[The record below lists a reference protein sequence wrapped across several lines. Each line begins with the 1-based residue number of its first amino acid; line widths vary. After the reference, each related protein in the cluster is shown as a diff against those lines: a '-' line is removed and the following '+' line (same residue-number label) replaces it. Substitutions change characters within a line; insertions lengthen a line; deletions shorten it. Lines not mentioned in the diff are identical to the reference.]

1 MAEAKYHLLLVY
13 KPGHLDPADFRQI
26 GSFVRAKAPE
36 IEPFVINDSIDPGD
50 EDLDRA
56 TSRPFLLFAPIMLQ
70 YFRPKGGKI
79 YCGREVA
86 KLDQMEALR
95 RIGVP
100 VPKWTVIKPNTRL
113 SSRDWGPMVVVKPVL
128 GSLSKGVELRMAE
141 DVRFRVPLSYPPD
154 HPGRRGPMIAQ
165 AFIDTGPHARKY
177 RVLTLFGEALY
188 SEEIASVE
196 ETPLPRELNSETVK
210 TIKILQTIGT
220 RHRSFAFNEDVLDM
234 AKRASRTLPDVPL
247 LACDILREKTSGK
260 LFVLETNPGGNTW
273 HFSSPGGR
281 KELVGDQERHVQ
293 FNAFE
298 RAADL
303 LIERTRREAC

>member
-13 KPGHLDPADFRQI
+13 KPGHLDPQDFRRI

-36 IEPFVINDSIDPGD
+36 IEPFVINDSIDPG
-50 EDLDRA
+50 EDLDQA
-56 TSRPFLLFAPIMLQ
+56 TSKPFLLFAPITLQ

-79 YCGREVA
+79 YCGQEVS
-86 KLDQMEALR
+86 KLDQMQTLR
-95 RIGVP
+95 RIGIP

-113 SSRDWGPMVVVKPVL
+113 SPRDWGPMVVVKPVF

-141 DVRFRVPLSYPPD
+141 DVRFRVPLSFPPD
-154 HPGRRGPMIAQ
+154 HPGRKSPMIAQ
-165 AFIDTGPHARKY
+165 VFIDTGPHARKY
-177 RVLTLFGEALY
+177 RVLTLFGEPLY
-188 SEEIASVE
+188 SEQIASVE
-196 ETPLPRELNSETVK
+196 ETPLPPELNSDTVK

-220 RHRSFAFNEDVLDM
+220 RHRTFASDDDVLDM
-234 AKRASRTLPDVPL
+234 ARRAARAWPEIPL
-247 LACDILREKTSGK
+247 LACDILREKASGK
-260 LFVLETNPGGNTW
+260 LFMLETNPGGNTW

-303 LIERTRREAC
+303 LIERTRREAR